1 MKKKLALTAV
11 LMLILVALSTSGVFA
26 YQSTPNGTPTSAAAA
41 AWMSGIRQME
51 SAGRGMGL
59 SETVNTSNGLAT
71 SASNNIDVHLQKNT
85 EYGAIVLL
93 GASDYGKQGTG
104 QARYMGKGTMSR
116 TGMSGLAT
124 STGNASGIYELGY
137 DDINTGKSTNYEWT
151 AGGGTSFL
159 SAFDR
164 KYRDIYKT
172 SGVGKPGDATVENGV
187 NISSW
192 QSGHSYFA
200 TGSYGFRRGISGS
213 AFYANN
219 NNASGSYY
227 ARAVVVCG
235 SGL

>member
-11 LMLILVALSTSGVFA
+11 LMLILVALSTRGVFA
-26 YQSTPNGTPTSAAAA
+26 YQSTPNGTGVTNTATV
-41 AWMSGIRQME
+41 WMPGIRQME
-51 SAGRGMGL
+51 GAGRGMGL

-104 QARYMGKGTMSR
+104 TARYMSKGSTARS
-116 TGMSGLAT
+116 GMSGLAT

-137 DDINTGKSTNYEWT
+137 YDMNISSTNMFEWT

-159 SAFDR
+159 SAFDKR
-164 KYRDIYKT
+164 YRDIYET

-187 NISSW
+187 NINSW
-192 QSGHSYFA
+192 HGSAVTYFA
-200 TGSYGFRRGISGS
+200 TGRLRL
-213 AFYANN
+213 
-219 NNASGSYY
+219 
-227 ARAVVVCG
+227 RTWLQWVC
-235 SGL
+235 LFFLQQRCEW